1 MEKLLRVDFESN
13 RVERTRE
20 EWIKELIEYQID
32 CLDCVD
38 SNDATLTYLLRYG
51 FTGYDNMTNG
61 RLSVEIYDTLGHNYH
76 IEEFITEAI

>member
-38 SNDATLTYLLRYG
+38 FNDATLTYLLRYG
-51 FTGYDNMTNG
+51 FVGYDNMTDG

>member
-38 SNDATLTYLLRYG
+38 SNDATLTYLLTNG
-51 FTGYDNMTNG
+51 FTGYKNMSDIA
-61 RLSVEIYDTLGHNYH
+61 LIDEIYDTLGHNYH
-76 IEEFITEAI
+76 IEEAI

>member
-20 EWIKELIEYQID
+20 EWIKELIEYEID

-38 SNDATLTYLLRYG
+38 NNDATLTYLLRYG
-51 FTGYDNMTNG
+51 FVGYNNMTDG

>member
-20 EWIKELIEYQID
+20 EWIKELIEYEID

-38 SNDATLTYLLRYG
+38 NNDATLTYLLRYG
-51 FTGYDNMTNG
+51 FVGYDNMTDG

-76 IEEFITEAI
+76 IEEAI